1 MLNILLKLLVLLVL
15 AFGLLYKMLSTMMLM
30 DTELLLSLQLGIMDM
45 KLLTQPTQPNQLLL
59 DLCHLEGGS
68 QGLTF
73 RDLRWETGRS
83 FSSIIYEFILHNSK
97 SGWYGIGT
105 RI

>member
-1 MLNILLKLLVLLVL
+1 VLNILLKLLVLH
-15 AFGLLYKMLSTMMLM
+15 FGLLYKMLSTMMFM
-30 DTELLLSLQLGIMDM
+30 DTELLISLQLGIMDM
-45 KLLTQPTQPNQLLL
+45 KLLTQLTQPNQILL

-83 FSSIIYEFILHNSK
+83 FSSIIYEFLFHNLK
-97 SGWYGIGT
+97 SGWYGIG
-105 RI
+105 RQI